1 MIRAAA
7 KNHRFV
13 TVVTDPMDY
22 DACWPSQLKAQ

>member
-22 DACWPSQLKAQ
+22 DACWPAEGQ